1 MTQINTKNS
10 LERLLGERILVLD
23 GALGTMIQSYKLEEA
38 DYRGERF
45 IDHPVHVQGN
55 NDLLNIT
62 RPDVVSAIHSAY
74 LDAGADILETN
85 TFNSTAIAMADY
97 QMEDLAFELN
107 KTGAE
112 LASKLADK
120 YTQSNPDKPRFVAG
134 VLGPTN
140 RTASI
145 SPDVN
150 NPGFRN
156 TTFMELVDTYLTAI
170 DGLVAGKVDLLL
182 VETVFD
188 TLNAKAALF
197 AIDQYFETHDLRLP
211 IMISGTITDASGRTL
226 TGQTTEAFWNSLR
239 HAKPISIGLNCA
251 LGPQELRQ
259 YVEELSR
266 ISETHVSAHPNAG
279 LPNEFG
285 EYELD
290 ADTMAKEIK
299 DWAES
304 GFLNIVGGCC
314 GTTPQHIHAIASCV
328 ESITPR
334 KIPQIDRT
342 LRLSGLEP
350 LTVTPDTNFIN
361 IGERTNV
368 AGSPKFLRLIKEDNL
383 EQALDIAKQQVEN
396 GAQIIDICMDEG
408 MLESEKLM
416 HDFLCLVS
424 AEPDICRIPIM
435 IDSSRWSVIEAGL
448 RCIQG
453 KGIVNSISLKEGEKE
468 FLEHALLLRRYG
480 AAVVVM
486 GFDEQGQADTTERR
500 FEVAKRSYDLLVDQA
515 GIPPED
521 IIFDPNILT
530 VATGMSEHNDYAVSF
545 FEATRLI
552 KEHLPY
558 ALVSG
563 GLSNVS
569 FSFRGNNPVREA
581 MHSAFLY
588 HGIKAG
594 MDMAIVNA
602 GQLEIYDAISKDLL
616 ERVEDVL
623 LNRRE
628 DSTERLVDF
637 ADSVTQQDTKEK
649 VNEHAWRDNTTVQ
662 ERITHALVKGID
674 DFIVEDTIEAKA
686 LFPAS
691 IQVIEG
697 PLMDGMNV
705 VGDLF
710 GSGKMFLP
718 QVVKSARVMKK
729 AVAYLIPFIEAEKQ
743 QSGNLSSKGKIIMAT
758 VKGDVHDIGKNIVGV
773 VLQCNNF
780 DVVDLGVMVPAEKI
794 LQTAK
799 DEKADIIGLS
809 GLITP
814 SLDEMV
820 HVAKEMTRQEF
831 HLPLMIGGATT
842 SRAHTAVKIDP
853 EYNEPVIHVK
863 DASRAVGV
871 AQKLISKDLKPAYVK
886 EISDEYVLVR
896 ERHAGRQQKIN
907 WLSIEEARANRHT
920 IDWVNYVP
928 TPPTKPGITVLKDYP
943 LDELAK
949 YIDWTPFFMAWELAG
964 KYPRILKDEVV
975 GDAATKLFTDAKK
988 MLKQIIDEK
997 WFKAHGVIGIFP
1009 ANSIGHD
1016 DINIYIDDDRKG
1028 LLSTL
1033 HFLRQQTRKPPGQYN
1048 YSLSDFI
1055 APEETHV
1062 KDYIGAFAVAC
1073 GFGIEEKIKQFE
1085 DDLDDYSAI
1094 MVKALAD
1101 RLAEAFA
1108 ERIHLR
1114 TRQEFWGYVTNEK
1127 LDSDALISEKYQGI
1141 RPAPGYPACPDHTEK
1156 SILWEII
1163 DVENNTGITLTDS
1176 WAMYPTAAVSGWYL
1190 SHPDSRYFGLGK
1202 INNDQVHDYAK
1213 RKGVE
1218 FHHIEKSLSPSLG
1231 YDSESP
1237 E

>member
-1 MTQINTKNS
+1 
-10 LERLLGERILVLD
+10 
-23 GALGTMIQSYKLEEA
+23 
-38 DYRGERF
+38 
-45 IDHPVHVQGN
+45 
-55 NDLLNIT
+55 
-62 RPDVVSAIHSAY
+62 
-74 LDAGADILETN
+74 
-85 TFNSTAIAMADY
+85 
-97 QMEDLAFELN
+97 
-107 KTGAE
+107 
-112 LASKLADK
+112 
-120 YTQSNPDKPRFVAG
+120 
-134 VLGPTN
+134 
-140 RTASI
+140 
-145 SPDVN
+145 
-150 NPGFRN
+150 
-156 TTFMELVDTYLTAI
+156 
-170 DGLVAGKVDLLL
+170 
-182 VETVFD
+182 
-188 TLNAKAALF
+188 
-197 AIDQYFETHDLRLP
+197 
-211 IMISGTITDASGRTL
+211 
-226 TGQTTEAFWNSLR
+226 
-239 HAKPISIGLNCA
+239 
-251 LGPQELRQ
+251 
-259 YVEELSR
+259 
-266 ISETHVSAHPNAG
+266 
-279 LPNEFG
+279 
-285 EYELD
+285 
-290 ADTMAKEIK
+290 
-299 DWAES
+299 
-304 GFLNIVGGCC
+304 
-314 GTTPQHIHAIASCV
+314 
-328 ESITPR
+328 
-334 KIPQIDRT
+334 
-342 LRLSGLEP
+342 
-350 LTVTPDTNFIN
+350 
-361 IGERTNV
+361 
-368 AGSPKFLRLIKEDNL
+368 
-383 EQALDIAKQQVEN
+383 
-396 GAQIIDICMDEG
+396 
-408 MLESEKLM
+408 
-416 HDFLCLVS
+416 
-424 AEPDICRIPIM
+424 
-435 IDSSRWSVIEAGL
+435 
-448 RCIQG
+448 
-453 KGIVNSISLKEGEKE
+453 
-468 FLEHALLLRRYG
+468 
-480 AAVVVM
+480 
-486 GFDEQGQADTTERR
+486 
-500 FEVAKRSYDLLVDQA
+500 
-515 GIPPED
+515 
-521 IIFDPNILT
+521 
-530 VATGMSEHNDYAVSF
+530 
-545 FEATRLI
+545 
-552 KEHLPY
+552 
-558 ALVSG
+558 
-563 GLSNVS
+563 
-569 FSFRGNNPVREA
+569 
-581 MHSAFLY
+581 
-588 HGIKAG
+588 
-594 MDMAIVNA
+594 
-602 GQLEIYDAISKDLL
+602 
-616 ERVEDVL
+616 
-623 LNRRE
+623 
-628 DSTERLVDF
+628 
-637 ADSVTQQDTKEK
+637 
-649 VNEHAWRDNTTVQ
+649 
-662 ERITHALVKGID
+662 
-674 DFIVEDTIEAKA
+674 
-686 LFPAS
+686 
-691 IQVIEG
+691 
-697 PLMDGMNV
+697 
-705 VGDLF
+705 
-710 GSGKMFLP
+710 
-718 QVVKSARVMKK
+718 
-729 AVAYLIPFIEAEKQ
+729 
-743 QSGNLSSKGKIIMAT
+743 MAT